1 MPRPPSYPLPLVA
14 GSRRPSSLRCDSCFH
29 IGAAVRVSGQLLC
42 GECFYEISASEEAKR
57 LGTPNQS
64 METEAAYD
72 HVA

>member
-29 IGAAVRVSGQLLC
+29 IGAAVRVGSQLLC
-42 GECFYEISASEEAKR
+42 GECFYEHSASEEEKR
-57 LGTPNQS
+57 LGTMDQR
-64 METEAAYD
+64 MDVEVAYD